1 MTGIVNAVIW
11 WRMSVASVSIN
22 KPLEVIKLNDGK
34 SLTAEILPF
43 GAIIKSIKFN
53 NQEMTLSV
61 DDPQYYLENP
71 FYLGATVGRYANRIA
86 GGRFSLSGTE
96 YQLDTNNGPN
106 SLHGGV
112 KGFNKVL
119 WQVTQ
124 QSESEVE
131 LYYCSPDGD
140 QGFPGQL
147 KVWQTISAKNGELT
161 LRFKATTDKETL
173 VNFTN
178 HCYFNLD
185 GSDSINEHFVQI
197 NTNHFLPIDKTS
209 IPLNNGQTV
218 AGTCFDFCT
227 ATQLGEALCAVN
239 PQLEA
244 GNGFDHCY
252 IFNND
257 GSLKTMA
264 TLTSPHTNVSLTLKS
279 TQPGMQL
286 YTANFVGAPFKAR
299 QAVCFEAQNWPD
311 APNRENF
318 PKANLLPEENYEQV
332 IIYAFSE

>member
-1 MTGIVNAVIW
+1 MTSIGNNQPLQVIQL
-11 WRMSVASVSIN
+11 S
-22 KPLEVIKLNDGK
+22 DGQN
-34 SLTAEILPF
+34 LTAEILPF
-43 GAIIKSIKFN
+43 GAIIKSIKFKK
-53 NQEMTLSV
+53 QEMTLSV

-86 GGRFSLSGTE
+86 KGRFSLSGTQ
-96 YQLDTNNGPN
+96 YQLEANNGPN

-119 WQVTQ
+119 WQVSKQT
-124 QSESEVE
+124 ESEVE
-131 LYYCSPDGD
+131 LYYCSPDGE
-140 QGFPGQL
+140 QGFPGELQ
-147 KVWQTISAKNGELT
+147 VWQTISAKNGELT
-161 LRFKATTDKETL
+161 LHFKAITNKETL

-185 GSDSINEHFVQI
+185 GSESINEHLVQI
-197 NTNHFLPIDKTS
+197 NTDRYLPIDTTS
-209 IPLNNGQTV
+209 IPLNEAALAT
-218 AGTCFDFCT
+218 GTCFDFT
-227 ATQLGEALCAVN
+227 KPAQVGEALSAVH

-252 IFNND
+252 IFND
-257 GSLKTMA
+257 DSSLKTMA

-299 QAVCFEAQNWPD
+299 QALCFEAQNWPD
-311 APNRENF
+311 APNRTNF
-318 PKANLLPEENYEQV
+318 PKANLLPGEDYEQV
-332 IIYAFSE
+332 IIYSFSE

>member
-1 MTGIVNAVIW
+1 MRVTSIASNQPLQVIQL
-11 WRMSVASVSIN
+11 S
-22 KPLEVIKLNDGK
+22 DGEN
-34 SLTAEILPF
+34 LAAEILPF
-43 GAIIKSIKFN
+43 GAIIKSIKFKK
-53 NQEMTLSV
+53 QEMTLSV

-71 FYLGATVGRYANRIA
+71 FYLGATIGRYANRIA
-86 GGRFSLSGTE
+86 KGRFNLSGTQ
-96 YQLDTNNGPN
+96 YQLEANNGPN

-119 WQVTQ
+119 WQVTKQ
-124 QSESEVE
+124 TESEVE
-131 LYYCSPDGD
+131 LYYCSPDGE
-140 QGFPGQL
+140 QGFPGELQ
-147 KVWQTISAKNGELT
+147 VWQTISAKNGELT
-161 LRFKATTDKETL
+161 LHFKAITNKETL

-185 GSDSINEHFVQI
+185 GSESINEHLVQI
-197 NTNHFLPIDKTS
+197 NTDRYLPIDTTS
-209 IPLNNGQTV
+209 IPLNEAALV
-218 AGTCFDFCT
+218 CGTCFDFT
-227 ATQLGEALCAVN
+227 KPAQVGEALSAVH

-252 IFNND
+252 IFND
-257 GSLKTMA
+257 DSSLKTMA

-286 YTANFVGAPFKAR
+286 YTANFVGSPFKAR
-299 QAVCFEAQNWPD
+299 QALCFEAQNWPD

-318 PKANLLPEENYEQV
+318 PKANLLPAEKYEQV

>member
-1 MTGIVNAVIW
+1 MTSIANNQPLQVIQL
-11 WRMSVASVSIN
+11 S
-22 KPLEVIKLNDGK
+22 DGQN
-34 SLTAEILPF
+34 LTAEILPF
-43 GAIIKSIKFN
+43 GAIIKSIKFKE
-53 NQEMTLSV
+53 QEMTLSV

-86 GGRFSLSGTE
+86 KGRFNLSGTQ
-96 YQLDTNNGPN
+96 YQLEANNGPN

-119 WQVTQ
+119 WQVTK

-131 LYYCSPDGD
+131 LYYCSPDGE
-140 QGFPGQL
+140 QGFPGELQ
-147 KVWQTISAKNGELT
+147 VWQTISAKNGELT
-161 LRFKATTDKETL
+161 LSFKAITNKETL

-185 GSDSINEHFVQI
+185 GSESINEHFVQI
-197 NTNHFLPIDKTS
+197 NTNHYLPIDTTS
-209 IPLNNGQTV
+209 IPLNEAALVT
-218 AGTCFDFCT
+218 GTCFDFT
-227 ATQLGEALCAVN
+227 KSAQIGEALSAAHS
-239 PQLEA
+239 QLEA

-252 IFNND
+252 IFND
-257 GSLKTMA
+257 DSSLKTMA
-264 TLTSPHTNVSLTLKS
+264 TLTSPHTNVNLTLKS

-299 QAVCFEAQNWPD
+299 QALCFEAQNWPD

-318 PKANLLPEENYEQV
+318 PKANLLPEEDYEQV
-332 IIYAFSE
+332 IIYSFSE

>member
-1 MTGIVNAVIW
+1 MRVTSIASNQPLQVIQL
-11 WRMSVASVSIN
+11 S
-22 KPLEVIKLNDGK
+22 DGEN
-34 SLTAEILPF
+34 LTAEILPF
-43 GAIIKSIKFN
+43 GAIIKSIKFKK
-53 NQEMTLSV
+53 QEMTLSV
-61 DDPQYYLENP
+61 DYPKYYLENP

-86 GGRFSLSGTE
+86 KGRFSLSGTQ
-96 YQLDTNNGPN
+96 YQLEANNGPN

-119 WQVTQ
+119 WQVTKQ
-124 QSESEVE
+124 TESEVE
-131 LYYCSPDGD
+131 LYYCSPDGE
-140 QGFPGQL
+140 QGFPGELQ
-147 KVWQTISAKNGELT
+147 VWQTISAKNGELT
-161 LRFKATTDKETL
+161 LHFKALTNKETL

-185 GSDSINEHFVQI
+185 GSSSINEHLVQI
-197 NTNHFLPIDKTS
+197 NTDRYLPIDTTS
-209 IPLNNGQTV
+209 IPLNEAALV
-218 AGTCFDFCT
+218 CGTCFDFT
-227 ATQLGEALCAVN
+227 KPAQVGEALSAVH

-252 IFNND
+252 IFND
-257 GSLKTMA
+257 DSSLKTMA

-286 YTANFVGAPFKAR
+286 YTANFVGSPFKAR
-299 QAVCFEAQNWPD
+299 QALCFEAQNWPD

-318 PKANLLPEENYEQV
+318 PKANLLPAEKYEQV

>member
-1 MTGIVNAVIW
+1 MTSIASNQPLQVIQL
-11 WRMSVASVSIN
+11 S
-22 KPLEVIKLNDGK
+22 DGEN
-34 SLTAEILPF
+34 LTVEILPF
-43 GAIIKSIKFN
+43 GAIIKSIKFKK
-53 NQEMTLSV
+53 QEMTLSV

-86 GGRFSLSGTE
+86 KGRFSLSGTQ
-96 YQLDTNNGPN
+96 YQLEANNGPN

-119 WQVTQ
+119 WQVTKQ
-124 QSESEVE
+124 TESEVE
-131 LYYCSPDGD
+131 LYYCSPDGE
-140 QGFPGQL
+140 QGFPGELQ
-147 KVWQTISAKNGELT
+147 VWQTISAKNGELT
-161 LRFKATTDKETL
+161 LHFKALTNKETL

-185 GSDSINEHFVQI
+185 GSSSINEHLVQI
-197 NTNHFLPIDKTS
+197 NTDRYLPIDTTS
-209 IPLNNGQTV
+209 IPLNEAALV
-218 AGTCFDFCT
+218 CGTCFDFT
-227 ATQLGEALCAVN
+227 KPAQVGEALSAVN

-252 IFNND
+252 IFND
-257 GSLKTMA
+257 DSSLKTMA

-286 YTANFVGAPFKAR
+286 YTANFVGSPFKAR
-299 QAVCFEAQNWPD
+299 QALCFEAQNWPD

-318 PKANLLPEENYEQV
+318 PKANLLPAEKYEQV

>member
-1 MTGIVNAVIW
+1 MRVTSIASNQPLQVIQL
-11 WRMSVASVSIN
+11 S
-22 KPLEVIKLNDGK
+22 DGEN
-34 SLTAEILPF
+34 LAAEILPF
-43 GAIIKSIKFN
+43 GAIIKSIKFKK
-53 NQEMTLSV
+53 QEMTLSV

-86 GGRFSLSGTE
+86 KGRFSLSGTQ
-96 YQLDTNNGPN
+96 YQLEANNGPN

-119 WQVTQ
+119 WQVTKQ
-124 QSESEVE
+124 TESEVE
-131 LYYCSPDGD
+131 LYYCSPDGE
-140 QGFPGQL
+140 QGFPGELQ
-147 KVWQTISAKNGELT
+147 VWQTISAKNGELT
-161 LRFKATTDKETL
+161 LHFKALTNKETL

-185 GSDSINEHFVQI
+185 GSASINEHLVQI
-197 NTNHFLPIDKTS
+197 NTDRYLPIDTTS
-209 IPLNNGQTV
+209 IPLNEAALV
-218 AGTCFDFCT
+218 CGTCFDFT
-227 ATQLGEALCAVN
+227 KPAQVGEALSAVH

-252 IFNND
+252 IFND
-257 GSLKTMA
+257 DSSLKTMA

-286 YTANFVGAPFKAR
+286 YTANFVGSPFKAR
-299 QAVCFEAQNWPD
+299 QALCFEAQNWPD

-318 PKANLLPEENYEQV
+318 PKANLLPAEKYEQV

>member
-1 MTGIVNAVIW
+1 MTSIASNQPLQVIQL
-11 WRMSVASVSIN
+11 S
-22 KPLEVIKLNDGK
+22 DGEN
-34 SLTAEILPF
+34 LTAEILPF
-43 GAIIKSIKFN
+43 GAIIKSIKFKK
-53 NQEMTLSV
+53 QEMTLSV

-86 GGRFSLSGTE
+86 KGRFSLSGTQ
-96 YQLDTNNGPN
+96 YQLEANNGPN

-119 WQVTQ
+119 WQVTKQ
-124 QSESEVE
+124 TESEVE
-131 LYYCSPDGD
+131 LYYCSPDGE
-140 QGFPGQL
+140 QGFPGELQ
-147 KVWQTISAKNGELT
+147 VWQTISAKNGELT
-161 LRFKATTDKETL
+161 LHFKALTNKETL

-185 GSDSINEHFVQI
+185 GSSSINEHLVQI
-197 NTNHFLPIDKTS
+197 NTDRYLPIDTTS
-209 IPLNNGQTV
+209 IPLNEAALV
-218 AGTCFDFCT
+218 CGTCFDFT
-227 ATQLGEALCAVN
+227 KPAQVGEALSAVH

-252 IFNND
+252 IFND
-257 GSLKTMA
+257 DSSLKTMA

-286 YTANFVGAPFKAR
+286 YTANFVGSPFKAR
-299 QAVCFEAQNWPD
+299 QALCFEAQNWPD

-318 PKANLLPEENYEQV
+318 PKANLLPAEKYEQV
-332 IIYAFSE
+332 IIYSFSE

>member
-1 MTGIVNAVIW
+1 MTSIASNQPLQVIQL
-11 WRMSVASVSIN
+11 S
-22 KPLEVIKLNDGK
+22 DGEN
-34 SLTAEILPF
+34 LTAEILPF
-43 GAIIKSIKFN
+43 GAIIKSIKFKK
-53 NQEMTLSV
+53 QEMTLSV

-86 GGRFSLSGTE
+86 KGRFSLSGTQ
-96 YQLDTNNGPN
+96 YQLEANNGPN

-119 WQVTQ
+119 WQVTKQ
-124 QSESEVE
+124 TESEVE
-131 LYYCSPDGD
+131 LYYCSPDGE
-140 QGFPGQL
+140 QGFPGELQ
-147 KVWQTISAKNGELT
+147 VWQTISAKNGELT
-161 LRFKATTDKETL
+161 LHFKALTNKETL

-185 GSDSINEHFVQI
+185 GSSSINEHLVQI
-197 NTNHFLPIDKTS
+197 NTDRYLPIDTTS
-209 IPLNNGQTV
+209 IPLNEAALV
-218 AGTCFDFCT
+218 CGTCFDFSKP
-227 ATQLGEALCAVN
+227 AQVGEALSAVH

-252 IFNND
+252 IFND
-257 GSLKTMA
+257 DSSLKTMA

-286 YTANFVGAPFKAR
+286 YTANFVGSPFKAR
-299 QAVCFEAQNWPD
+299 QALCFEAQNWPD

-318 PKANLLPEENYEQV
+318 PKANLLPAEKYEQV
-332 IIYAFSE
+332 IIYSFSE

>member
-1 MTGIVNAVIW
+1 MTSIASNQLLQVIQL
-11 WRMSVASVSIN
+11 S
-22 KPLEVIKLNDGK
+22 DGEN
-34 SLTAEILPF
+34 LAAEILPF
-43 GAIIKSIKFN
+43 GAIIKSIKFKK
-53 NQEMTLSV
+53 QEMTLSV

-86 GGRFSLSGTE
+86 KGRFSLSGTQ
-96 YQLDTNNGPN
+96 YQLEANNGPN

-119 WQVTQ
+119 WQVTKQ
-124 QSESEVE
+124 TESEVE
-131 LYYCSPDGD
+131 LYYCSPDGE
-140 QGFPGQL
+140 QGFPGELQ
-147 KVWQTISAKNGELT
+147 VWQTISAKNGELT
-161 LRFKATTDKETL
+161 LHFKALTNKETL

-185 GSDSINEHFVQI
+185 GSESINEHLVQI
-197 NTNHFLPIDKTS
+197 NTERYLPIDTTS
-209 IPLNNGQTV
+209 IPLNEAALV
-218 AGTCFDFCT
+218 CGTCFDFT
-227 ATQLGEALCAVN
+227 KPAQVGEALSAVH

-252 IFNND
+252 IFND
-257 GSLKTMA
+257 DSSLKTMA

-286 YTANFVGAPFKAR
+286 YTANFVGSPFKAR
-299 QAVCFEAQNWPD
+299 QALCFEAQNWPD

-318 PKANLLPEENYEQV
+318 PKANLLPAEKYEQV

>member
-1 MTGIVNAVIW
+1 MRVTSIASNQPLQVIQL
-11 WRMSVASVSIN
+11 S
-22 KPLEVIKLNDGK
+22 DGEN
-34 SLTAEILPF
+34 LTAEILPF
-43 GAIIKSIKFN
+43 GAIIKSIKFKK
-53 NQEMTLSV
+53 QEMTLSV

-86 GGRFSLSGTE
+86 KGRFSLSGTQ
-96 YQLDTNNGPN
+96 YQLEANNGPN

-119 WQVTQ
+119 WQVTKQ
-124 QSESEVE
+124 TESEVE
-131 LYYCSPDGD
+131 LYYCSPDGE
-140 QGFPGQL
+140 QGFPGELQ
-147 KVWQTISAKNGELT
+147 VWQTISAKNGELT
-161 LRFKATTDKETL
+161 LHFKALTNKETL

-185 GSDSINEHFVQI
+185 GSSSINEHLVQI
-197 NTNHFLPIDKTS
+197 NTDRYLPIDTTS
-209 IPLNNGQTV
+209 IPLNEAALV
-218 AGTCFDFCT
+218 CGTCFDFT
-227 ATQLGEALCAVN
+227 KPAQVGEALSAVH

-252 IFNND
+252 IFND
-257 GSLKTMA
+257 DSSLKTMA

-286 YTANFVGAPFKAR
+286 YTANFVGSPFKAR
-299 QAVCFEAQNWPD
+299 QASCFEAQNWPD

-318 PKANLLPEENYEQV
+318 PKANLLPAEKYEQV

>member
-1 MTGIVNAVIW
+1 MRVTSIASNQPLQVIQL
-11 WRMSVASVSIN
+11 S
-22 KPLEVIKLNDGK
+22 DGEN
-34 SLTAEILPF
+34 LAAEILPF
-43 GAIIKSIKFN
+43 GAIIKSIKFKK
-53 NQEMTLSV
+53 QEMTLSV

-86 GGRFSLSGTE
+86 KGRFSLSGTQ
-96 YQLDTNNGPN
+96 YQLEANNGPN

-119 WQVTQ
+119 WQVTKQ
-124 QSESEVE
+124 TESEVE
-131 LYYCSPDGD
+131 LYYCSPDGE
-140 QGFPGQL
+140 QGFPGELQ
-147 KVWQTISAKNGELT
+147 VWQTISAKNGELT
-161 LRFKATTDKETL
+161 LHFKAITNKETL

-185 GSDSINEHFVQI
+185 GSESINEHLVQI
-197 NTNHFLPIDKTS
+197 NTDRYLPIDTTS
-209 IPLNNGQTV
+209 IPLNEAALV
-218 AGTCFDFCT
+218 CGTCFDFT
-227 ATQLGEALCAVN
+227 KPAQVGEALSAVH

-252 IFNND
+252 IFND
-257 GSLKTMA
+257 DSSLKTMA

-299 QAVCFEAQNWPD
+299 QALCFEAQNWPD

-318 PKANLLPEENYEQV
+318 PKANLLPAEKYEQV

>member
-1 MTGIVNAVIW
+1 MRVTSIASNQPLQVIQL
-11 WRMSVASVSIN
+11 S
-22 KPLEVIKLNDGK
+22 DGEN
-34 SLTAEILPF
+34 LAAEILPF
-43 GAIIKSIKFN
+43 GAIIKSIKFKK
-53 NQEMTLSV
+53 QEMTLSV

-86 GGRFSLSGTE
+86 KGRFNLSGTQ
-96 YQLDTNNGPN
+96 YQLEANNGPN

-119 WQVTQ
+119 WQVTKQ
-124 QSESEVE
+124 TESEVE
-131 LYYCSPDGD
+131 LYYCSPDGE
-140 QGFPGQL
+140 QGFPGELQ
-147 KVWQTISAKNGELT
+147 VWQTISAKNGELT
-161 LRFKATTDKETL
+161 LHFKAITNKETL

-185 GSDSINEHFVQI
+185 GSESINEHLVQI
-197 NTNHFLPIDKTS
+197 NTDRYLPIDTTS
-209 IPLNNGQTV
+209 IPLNEAALV
-218 AGTCFDFCT
+218 CGTCFDFSKP
-227 ATQLGEALCAVN
+227 AQVGEALSAVH

-252 IFNND
+252 IFND
-257 GSLKTMA
+257 DSSLKTMA

-286 YTANFVGAPFKAR
+286 YTANFVGSPFKAR
-299 QAVCFEAQNWPD
+299 QALCFEAQNWPD

-318 PKANLLPEENYEQV
+318 PKANLLPAEKYEQV

>member
-1 MTGIVNAVIW
+1 MTSIANNQPLQVIQL
-11 WRMSVASVSIN
+11 S
-22 KPLEVIKLNDGK
+22 DGQN
-34 SLTAEILPF
+34 LTAEILPF
-43 GAIIKSIKFN
+43 GAIIKSIKFKK
-53 NQEMTLSV
+53 QEMTLSV

-86 GGRFSLSGTE
+86 KGRFNLSGTQ
-96 YQLDTNNGPN
+96 YQLEANNGPN

-119 WQVTQ
+119 WQITKQ
-124 QSESEVE
+124 TESEVE
-131 LYYCSPDGD
+131 LYYCSPDGE
-140 QGFPGQL
+140 QGFPGELQ
-147 KVWQTISAKNGELT
+147 VWQTISAKNGELA
-161 LRFKATTDKETL
+161 LHFKALTNKETL

-185 GSDSINEHFVQI
+185 GSESINEHLVQV
-197 NTNHFLPIDKTS
+197 NANYYLPIDTTS
-209 IPLNNGQTV
+209 IPLNEFASVT
-218 AGTCFDFCT
+218 GTCFDFT
-227 ATQLGEALCAVN
+227 KPAQVGEALSAVH

-252 IFNND
+252 IFND
-257 GSLKTMA
+257 DSSLKTMA

-286 YTANFVGAPFKAR
+286 YTANFVGSPFKAR
-299 QAVCFEAQNWPD
+299 QALCFEAQNWPD

-318 PKANLLPEENYEQV
+318 PKANLLPGEDYEQV
-332 IIYAFSE
+332 IIYSFSE

>member
-1 MTGIVNAVIW
+1 MRVTSIASNQPLQVIQL
-11 WRMSVASVSIN
+11 S
-22 KPLEVIKLNDGK
+22 DGEN
-34 SLTAEILPF
+34 LTAEILPF
-43 GAIIKSIKFN
+43 GAIIKSIKFKK
-53 NQEMTLSV
+53 QEMTLSV

-86 GGRFSLSGTE
+86 KGRFSLSGTQ
-96 YQLDTNNGPN
+96 YQLEANNGPN

-119 WQVTQ
+119 WQVTKQ
-124 QSESEVE
+124 TESEVE
-131 LYYCSPDGD
+131 LYYCSPDGE
-140 QGFPGQL
+140 QGFPGELQ
-147 KVWQTISAKNGELT
+147 VWQTISAKNGELT
-161 LRFKATTDKETL
+161 LHFKALTNKETL

-185 GSDSINEHFVQI
+185 GSESINEHLVQI
-197 NTNHFLPIDKTS
+197 NTDRYLPIDTTS
-209 IPLNNGQTV
+209 IPLNEAALV
-218 AGTCFDFCT
+218 CGTCFDFT
-227 ATQLGEALCAVN
+227 KPAQVGEALSAVH

-252 IFNND
+252 IFND
-257 GSLKTMA
+257 DSSLKTMA

-286 YTANFVGAPFKAR
+286 YTANFVGSPFKAR
-299 QAVCFEAQNWPD
+299 QALCFEAQNWPD

-318 PKANLLPEENYEQV
+318 PKANLLPAEKYEQV

>member
-1 MTGIVNAVIW
+1 MRVTSIASNQPLQVIQL
-11 WRMSVASVSIN
+11 S
-22 KPLEVIKLNDGK
+22 DGEN
-34 SLTAEILPF
+34 LAAEILPF
-43 GAIIKSIKFN
+43 GAIIKSIKFKK
-53 NQEMTLSV
+53 QEMTLSV

-86 GGRFSLSGTE
+86 KGRFSLSGTQ
-96 YQLDTNNGPN
+96 YQLEANNGPN

-119 WQVTQ
+119 WQVTKQ
-124 QSESEVE
+124 TESEVE
-131 LYYCSPDGD
+131 LYYCSPDGE
-140 QGFPGQL
+140 QGFPGELQ
-147 KVWQTISAKNGELT
+147 VWQTISAKNGELT
-161 LRFKATTDKETL
+161 LHFKAITNKETL

-185 GSDSINEHFVQI
+185 GSESINEHLVQI
-197 NTNHFLPIDKTS
+197 NTDRYLPIDTTS
-209 IPLNNGQTV
+209 IPLNEAALV
-218 AGTCFDFCT
+218 CGTCFDFT
-227 ATQLGEALCAVN
+227 KPAQVGEALSAVH

-252 IFNND
+252 IFND
-257 GSLKTMA
+257 DSSLKTMA

-286 YTANFVGAPFKAR
+286 YTANFVGSPFKAR
-299 QAVCFEAQNWPD
+299 QALCFEAQNWPD

-318 PKANLLPEENYEQV
+318 PKANLLPAEKYEQV

>member
-1 MTGIVNAVIW
+1 MRVTSIASNQPLQVIQL
-11 WRMSVASVSIN
+11 S
-22 KPLEVIKLNDGK
+22 DGEN
-34 SLTAEILPF
+34 LTVEILPF
-43 GAIIKSIKFN
+43 GAIIKSIKFKK
-53 NQEMTLSV
+53 QEMTLSV

-86 GGRFSLSGTE
+86 KGRFSLSGTQ
-96 YQLDTNNGPN
+96 YQLEANNGPN

-119 WQVTQ
+119 WQVTKQ
-124 QSESEVE
+124 TESEVE
-131 LYYCSPDGD
+131 LYYCSPDGE
-140 QGFPGQL
+140 QGFPGELQ
-147 KVWQTISAKNGELT
+147 VWQTISAKNGELT
-161 LRFKATTDKETL
+161 LHFKALTNKETL

-185 GSDSINEHFVQI
+185 GSSSINEHLVQI
-197 NTNHFLPIDKTS
+197 NTDRYLPIDTTS
-209 IPLNNGQTV
+209 IPLNEAALV
-218 AGTCFDFCT
+218 CGTCFDFT
-227 ATQLGEALCAVN
+227 KPAQVGEALSAVN

-252 IFNND
+252 IFND
-257 GSLKTMA
+257 DSSLKTMA

-286 YTANFVGAPFKAR
+286 YTANFVGSPFKAR
-299 QAVCFEAQNWPD
+299 QALCFEAQNWPD

-318 PKANLLPEENYEQV
+318 PKANLLPAEKYEQV

>member
-1 MTGIVNAVIW
+1 MRVTSIASNQPLQVIQL
-11 WRMSVASVSIN
+11 S
-22 KPLEVIKLNDGK
+22 DGEN
-34 SLTAEILPF
+34 LTAEILPF
-43 GAIIKSIKFN
+43 GAIIKSIKFKK
-53 NQEMTLSV
+53 QEMTLSV

-86 GGRFSLSGTE
+86 KGRFSLSGTQ
-96 YQLDTNNGPN
+96 YQLEANNGPN

-119 WQVTQ
+119 WQVTKQ
-124 QSESEVE
+124 TESEVE
-131 LYYCSPDGD
+131 LYYCSPDGE
-140 QGFPGQL
+140 QGFPGELQ
-147 KVWQTISAKNGELT
+147 VWQTISAKNGELT
-161 LRFKATTDKETL
+161 LHFKALTNKETL

-185 GSDSINEHFVQI
+185 GSSSINEHLVQI
-197 NTNHFLPIDKTS
+197 NTDRYLPIDTTS
-209 IPLNNGQTV
+209 IPLNEAALV
-218 AGTCFDFCT
+218 CGTCFDFT
-227 ATQLGEALCAVN
+227 KPAQVGEALSAVH

-252 IFNND
+252 IFND
-257 GSLKTMA
+257 DSSLKTMA

-299 QAVCFEAQNWPD
+299 QALCFEAQNWPD

-318 PKANLLPEENYEQV
+318 PKANLLPGEDYEQV
-332 IIYAFSE
+332 IIYSFSE

>member
-1 MTGIVNAVIW
+1 MRVTSIASNQPLQVIQL
-11 WRMSVASVSIN
+11 S
-22 KPLEVIKLNDGK
+22 DGEN
-34 SLTAEILPF
+34 LAAEILPF
-43 GAIIKSIKFN
+43 GAIIKSIKFKK
-53 NQEMTLSV
+53 QEMTLSV

-86 GGRFSLSGTE
+86 KGRFSLSGTQ
-96 YQLDTNNGPN
+96 YQLEANNGPN

-119 WQVTQ
+119 WQVTKQ
-124 QSESEVE
+124 TESEVE
-131 LYYCSPDGD
+131 LYYCSPDGE
-140 QGFPGQL
+140 QGFPGELQ
-147 KVWQTISAKNGELT
+147 VWQTISAKNGELT
-161 LRFKATTDKETL
+161 LHFKAITNKETL

-185 GSDSINEHFVQI
+185 GSESINEHFVQI
-197 NTNHFLPIDKTS
+197 NTDRYLPIDTTS
-209 IPLNNGQTV
+209 IPLNEAALV
-218 AGTCFDFCT
+218 CGTCFDFT
-227 ATQLGEALCAVN
+227 KPAQVGEALSAVH

-252 IFNND
+252 IFND
-257 GSLKTMA
+257 DSSLKTMA

-286 YTANFVGAPFKAR
+286 YTANFVGSPFKAR
-299 QAVCFEAQNWPD
+299 QALCFEAQNWPD

-318 PKANLLPEENYEQV
+318 PKANLLPAEKYEQV

>member
-1 MTGIVNAVIW
+1 MRVTSIASNQPLQVIQL
-11 WRMSVASVSIN
+11 S
-22 KPLEVIKLNDGK
+22 DGEN
-34 SLTAEILPF
+34 LTAEILPF
-43 GAIIKSIKFN
+43 GAIIKSIKFKK
-53 NQEMTLSV
+53 QEMTLSV

-86 GGRFSLSGTE
+86 KGRFSLSGTQ
-96 YQLDTNNGPN
+96 YQLEANNGPN

-119 WQVTQ
+119 WQVTKQ
-124 QSESEVE
+124 TESEVE
-131 LYYCSPDGD
+131 LYYCSPDGE
-140 QGFPGQL
+140 QGFPGELQ
-147 KVWQTISAKNGELT
+147 VWQTISAKNGELT
-161 LRFKATTDKETL
+161 LHFKALTNKETL

-185 GSDSINEHFVQI
+185 GSSSINEHLVQI
-197 NTNHFLPIDKTS
+197 NTDRYLPIDTTS
-209 IPLNNGQTV
+209 IPLNEAALV
-218 AGTCFDFCT
+218 CGTCFDFT
-227 ATQLGEALCAVN
+227 KPAQVGEALSAVH

-252 IFNND
+252 IFND
-257 GSLKTMA
+257 DSSLKTMA

-286 YTANFVGAPFKAR
+286 YTANFVGSPFKAR
-299 QAVCFEAQNWPD
+299 QALCFEAQNWPD

-318 PKANLLPEENYEQV
+318 PKANLLPAEKYEQV
-332 IIYAFSE
+332 IIYSFSE

>member
-1 MTGIVNAVIW
+1 MRVTSIANNQPLQVIQL
-11 WRMSVASVSIN
+11 S
-22 KPLEVIKLNDGK
+22 DGQN
-34 SLTAEILPF
+34 LTAEILPF
-43 GAIIKSIKFN
+43 GAIIKSIKFKK
-53 NQEMTLSV
+53 QEMTLSV

-86 GGRFSLSGTE
+86 KGRFSLSGTQ
-96 YQLDTNNGPN
+96 YQLEANNGPN

-119 WQVTQ
+119 WQVTKQ
-124 QSESEVE
+124 TESEVE
-131 LYYCSPDGD
+131 LYYCSPDGE
-140 QGFPGQL
+140 QGFPGELQ
-147 KVWQTISAKNGELT
+147 VWQTISAKNGELT
-161 LRFKATTDKETL
+161 LHFKAITNKETL

-185 GSDSINEHFVQI
+185 GSESINEHFVQI
-197 NTNHFLPIDKTS
+197 NTDRYLPIDTTS
-209 IPLNNGQTV
+209 IPLNEAALV
-218 AGTCFDFCT
+218 CGTCFDFT
-227 ATQLGEALCAVN
+227 KPAQVGEALSAVH

-252 IFNND
+252 IFND
-257 GSLKTMA
+257 DSSLKTMA

-286 YTANFVGAPFKAR
+286 YTANFVGSPFKAR
-299 QAVCFEAQNWPD
+299 QALCFEAQNWPD

-318 PKANLLPEENYEQV
+318 PKANLLPAEKYEQV

>member
-1 MTGIVNAVIW
+1 MRVTSIASNQPLQVIQ
-11 WRMSVASVSIN
+11 
-22 KPLEVIKLNDGK
+22 LTDGEN
-34 SLTAEILPF
+34 LTAEILPF
-43 GAIIKSIKFN
+43 GAIIKSIKFKK
-53 NQEMTLSV
+53 QEMTLSV

-86 GGRFSLSGTE
+86 KGRFSLSGTQ
-96 YQLDTNNGPN
+96 YQLEANNGPN

-119 WQVTQ
+119 WQVTKQ
-124 QSESEVE
+124 TESEVE
-131 LYYCSPDGD
+131 LYYCSPDGE
-140 QGFPGQL
+140 QGFPGELQ
-147 KVWQTISAKNGELT
+147 VWQTISAKNGELT
-161 LRFKATTDKETL
+161 LHFKALTNKETL

-185 GSDSINEHFVQI
+185 GSSSINEHLVQI
-197 NTNHFLPIDKTS
+197 NTDRYLPIDTTS
-209 IPLNNGQTV
+209 IPLNEAALV
-218 AGTCFDFCT
+218 FGTCFDFT
-227 ATQLGEALCAVN
+227 KPAQVGEALSAVH

-252 IFNND
+252 IFND
-257 GSLKTMA
+257 DSSLKTMA

-286 YTANFVGAPFKAR
+286 YTANFVGSPFKAR
-299 QAVCFEAQNWPD
+299 QALCFEAQNWPD

-318 PKANLLPEENYEQV
+318 PKANLLPAEKYEQV

>member
-1 MTGIVNAVIW
+1 MRVTSIASDQPLQVIQL
-11 WRMSVASVSIN
+11 S
-22 KPLEVIKLNDGK
+22 DGQN
-34 SLTAEILPF
+34 LIAEILPF
-43 GAIIKSIKFN
+43 GAIIKSIKFKK
-53 NQEMTLSV
+53 QEMTLSV

-86 GGRFSLSGTE
+86 KGRFSLSGTQ
-96 YQLDTNNGPN
+96 YQLEANNGPN

-119 WQVTQ
+119 WQVTKQ
-124 QSESEVE
+124 TESEVE
-131 LYYCSPDGD
+131 LYYCSPDGE
-140 QGFPGQL
+140 QGFPGELQ
-147 KVWQTISAKNGELT
+147 VWQTISAKNGELT
-161 LRFKATTDKETL
+161 LHFKAITNKETL

-185 GSDSINEHFVQI
+185 GSESINEHFVQI
-197 NTNHFLPIDKTS
+197 NTDRYLPIDTTS
-209 IPLNNGQTV
+209 IPLNEAALV
-218 AGTCFDFCT
+218 CGTCFDFT
-227 ATQLGEALCAVN
+227 KPAQVGEALSAVH

-252 IFNND
+252 IFND
-257 GSLKTMA
+257 DSSLKTMA
-264 TLTSPHTNVSLTLKS
+264 TLTSPHTNVRLTLKS

-286 YTANFVGAPFKAR
+286 YTANFVGSPFKAR
-299 QAVCFEAQNWPD
+299 QALCFEAQNWPD

-318 PKANLLPEENYEQV
+318 PKANLLPAEKYEQV

>member
-1 MTGIVNAVIW
+1 MRVTSIANNQPLQVIQL
-11 WRMSVASVSIN
+11 S
-22 KPLEVIKLNDGK
+22 DGQN
-34 SLTAEILPF
+34 LTAEILPF
-43 GAIIKSIKFN
+43 GAIIKSIKFKK
-53 NQEMTLSV
+53 QEMTLSV

-86 GGRFSLSGTE
+86 KGRFNLSGTQ
-96 YQLDTNNGPN
+96 YQLEANNGPN

-119 WQVTQ
+119 WQITKQ
-124 QSESEVE
+124 TESEVE
-131 LYYCSPDGD
+131 LYYCSPDGE
-140 QGFPGQL
+140 QGFPGELQ
-147 KVWQTISAKNGELT
+147 VWQTISAKNGELA
-161 LRFKATTDKETL
+161 LHFKALTNKETL

-185 GSDSINEHFVQI
+185 GSESINEHLVQV
-197 NTNHFLPIDKTS
+197 NANYYLPIDTTS
-209 IPLNNGQTV
+209 IPLNEFASVT
-218 AGTCFDFCT
+218 GTCFDFT
-227 ATQLGEALCAVN
+227 KPAQVGEALSAVH

-252 IFNND
+252 IFND
-257 GSLKTMA
+257 DSSLKTMA

-286 YTANFVGAPFKAR
+286 YTANFVGSPFKAR
-299 QAVCFEAQNWPD
+299 QALCFEAQNWPD

-318 PKANLLPEENYEQV
+318 PKANLLPGEDYEQV
-332 IIYAFSE
+332 IIYSFSE

>member
-1 MTGIVNAVIW
+1 MRVTSIASNQPLQVIQL
-11 WRMSVASVSIN
+11 S
-22 KPLEVIKLNDGK
+22 DGEN
-34 SLTAEILPF
+34 LAAEILPF
-43 GAIIKSIKFN
+43 GAIIKSIKFKK
-53 NQEMTLSV
+53 QEMTLSV

-86 GGRFSLSGTE
+86 KGRFNLSGTQ
-96 YQLDTNNGPN
+96 YQLEANNGPN

-119 WQVTQ
+119 WQVTKQ
-124 QSESEVE
+124 TESEVE
-131 LYYCSPDGD
+131 LYYCSPDGE
-140 QGFPGQL
+140 QGFPGELQ
-147 KVWQTISAKNGELT
+147 VWQTISAKNGELT
-161 LRFKATTDKETL
+161 LHFKALTNKETL

-185 GSDSINEHFVQI
+185 GSESINEHLVQI
-197 NTNHFLPIDKTS
+197 NTDRYLPIDTTS
-209 IPLNNGQTV
+209 IPLNEAALV
-218 AGTCFDFCT
+218 CGTCFDFT
-227 ATQLGEALCAVN
+227 KPAQVGEALSAVH

-252 IFNND
+252 IFND
-257 GSLKTMA
+257 DSSLKTMA

-286 YTANFVGAPFKAR
+286 YTANFVGSPFKAR
-299 QAVCFEAQNWPD
+299 QALCFEAQNWPD

-318 PKANLLPEENYEQV
+318 PKANLLPAEKYEQV

>member
-1 MTGIVNAVIW
+1 MRVTSIANNQPLQVIQL
-11 WRMSVASVSIN
+11 S
-22 KPLEVIKLNDGK
+22 DGQN
-34 SLTAEILPF
+34 LTAEILPF
-43 GAIIKSIKFN
+43 GAIIKSIKFKKH
-53 NQEMTLSV
+53 EMTLSV

-119 WQVTQ
+119 WQVSKQT
-124 QSESEVE
+124 ESEVE
-131 LYYCSPDGD
+131 LYYCSPDGE
-140 QGFPGQL
+140 QGFPGELQ
-147 KVWQTISAKNGELT
+147 VWQTISAKNGELT
-161 LRFKATTDKETL
+161 LHFKAITNKETL

-185 GSDSINEHFVQI
+185 GSESINEHLVQI
-197 NTNHFLPIDKTS
+197 NTDRYLPIDTTS
-209 IPLNNGQTV
+209 IPLNEPALAT
-218 AGTCFDFCT
+218 GTCFDFT
-227 ATQLGEALCAVN
+227 KPAQVGEPLSAVH

-252 IFNND
+252 IFND
-257 GSLKTMA
+257 DSSLKTMA

-299 QAVCFEAQNWPD
+299 QALCFEAQNWPD
-311 APNRENF
+311 APNRTNF
-318 PKANLLPEENYEQV
+318 PKANLLPGEDYEQV
-332 IIYAFSE
+332 IIYSFSE